1 MDTLALD
8 AFAAL
13 PAGTSCCPQRNA
25 AGACFS
31 HDRQERF
38 ALWRRWGEGNTLGFL
53 LLNPS
58 IADEQILDPTLKRCA
73 GFAQRAGYGGMEI
86 TNLFPLVS
94 TDPKG
99 LARFDHAAGRPRNL
113 AHIRDLAERT
123 TLVLGFGD
131 VFTAAWLR
139 SLALPALR
147 DLATVLDGLTV
158 YALAVTE
165 NLSPRH
171 PLARGRAHIPSTARP
186 EPYNITALLE
196 RIAAA

>member
-1 MDTLALD
+1 MTLLLD
-8 AFAAL
+8 GFSPL
-13 PAGTSCCPQRNA
+13 PAGTLCCPQRDA

-31 HDRQERF
+31 HDRKERF
-38 ALWRRWGEGNTLGFL
+38 ALWRRWSDGDLLGFL

-94 TDPKG
+94 TDPNG
-99 LARFDHAAGRPRNL
+99 LATFDHSAGKPRNL

-123 TLVLGFGD
+123 RLVLGFGD
-131 VFTAAWLR
+131 VCAAGWLR
-139 SLALPALR
+139 SLALPVLR

-158 YALAVTE
+158 YALATTD
-165 NLSPRH
+165 NGLPRH

-186 EPYNITALLE
+186 EPYDVSALLQ
-196 RIAAA
+196 RVAAA